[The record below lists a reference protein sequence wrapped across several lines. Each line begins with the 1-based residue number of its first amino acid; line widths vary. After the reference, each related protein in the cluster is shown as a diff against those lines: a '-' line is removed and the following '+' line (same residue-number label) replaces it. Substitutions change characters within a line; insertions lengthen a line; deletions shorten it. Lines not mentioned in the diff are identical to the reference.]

1 MLNSIRRH
9 IGLKIFISYLI
20 VLMVGV
26 IVLISATEFVV
37 PTAFNRHLSAME
49 QMMMGANS
57 GIGGGNVLEQDL
69 FTNFRNAVNAALG
82 PATAAAFIAA
92 IAVSIFVSRQVV
104 APIQSM
110 MVASRRI
117 AEGHYSER
125 VEIPGEI
132 ADDQLDELAQLA
144 LSFNQ
149 MASKLEHT
157 EDMRNQLIG
166 NVAHELRTPLTTIQ
180 GSMEGLM
187 DGVLSAD
194 AQTFQRIY
202 LEANRLQRLV
212 NDLQELS
219 RVEAGA
225 IDLHL
230 APHNISTLVEATLS
244 RMERQ
249 FVEKGVTLVTEVP
262 GKLPLVSADEDRIG
276 QILFNLVGNALQYTP
291 PGGTVRIHVSQEME
305 EIHISITDTGVGISA
320 EHLPHVFTRFYRV
333 DSSRSRVGGGSGIGL
348 TIAKH
353 LTEAHGGHIWAKSA
367 GIDQGSTFTFTLPIS
382 G

>member
-20 VLMVGV
+20 VLLVGV
-26 IVLISATEFVV
+26 IVLVSATEFVV

-49 QMMMGANS
+49 RMMMGADT
-57 GIGGGNVLEQDL
+57 GMGGGADLEQDL

-82 PATAAAFIAA
+82 PATAAAFVAA

-104 APIQSM
+104 APIQRM
-110 MVASRRI
+110 MQASRRI
-117 AEGHYSER
+117 ADGHYTER

-132 ADDQLDELAQLA
+132 ATDQLDELAQLA

-157 EDMRNQLIG
+157 EDMRSQLIG

-187 DGVLSAD
+187 DGVLAAD
-194 AQTFQRIY
+194 VKTFQRIY
-202 LEANRLQRLV
+202 FEANRLQRLV

-219 RVEAGA
+219 QIEAGA
-225 IDLHL
+225 IDLQLVPQKVSALVKTTL
-230 APHNISTLVEATLS
+230 A
-244 RMERQ
+244 RMGRQ
-249 FVEKGVTLVTEVP
+249 FEEKGVTLETVIP
-262 GKLPLVSADEDRIG
+262 ADLPLVSADEHRTG
-276 QILFNLVGNALQYTP
+276 QILLNLVGNALQYTP
-291 PGGTVRIHVSQEME
+291 SGGKVQIQARRKMDEVE
-305 EIHISITDTGVGISA
+305 ISIRDSGVGISA

-333 DSSRSRVGGGSGIGL
+333 DRSRSRVGGGSGIGL

-353 LTEAHGGHIWAKSA
+353 LTEAQGGRIWAESS
-367 GIDQGSTFTFTLPIS
+367 GVDQGSTFTFTLPIIN
-382 G
+382 